1 MSSRPARVIMSIA
14 MDVLIV
20 CAVAVT
26 LRIGVRFFG
35 QCANQGWGRAVVGV
49 TTLVVLPIGLRAVR
63 SPYGGVFDVSAALTA
78 AVYLVVEW
86 VLART
91 RSRA

>member
-1 MSSRPARVIMSIA
+1 VNSRPARVMMSIA

-20 CAVAVT
+20 CAIAVT

-35 QCANQGWGRAVVGV
+35 QFANQGWGRAVIGL
-49 TTLVVLPIGLRAVR
+49 TALVVLPFGLHAVR
-63 SPYGGVFDVSAALTA
+63 TPYGGVFDVSAALTVA
-78 AVYLVVEW
+78 AYLVVEW